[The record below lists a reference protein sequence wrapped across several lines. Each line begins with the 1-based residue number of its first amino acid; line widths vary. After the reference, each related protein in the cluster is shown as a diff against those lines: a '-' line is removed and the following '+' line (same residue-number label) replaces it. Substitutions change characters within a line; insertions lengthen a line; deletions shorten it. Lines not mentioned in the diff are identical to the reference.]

1 MKFSLTELLDLEKP
15 VRTNLINCLTGFKTP
30 HLIGTKSKSGISNLG
45 LYTQVM
51 HVGANPPLLGVL
63 FRPPVV
69 PRHTLENIVETREF
83 TINLV
88 HKSILEPAHWTSA
101 RWEEN
106 EFDAVSLTEE
116 YRSGTYPPFVEQSL
130 IKISMAFKERHVIQT
145 NQTVLI
151 IGQIRELILADGIL
165 ESDGFLNLEKA
176 EVLAVSGLDS
186 YHTTKKISRME
197 YAKTTRFPKPLK

>member
-1 MKFSLTELLDLEKP
+1 MKFTLTDILDLEKP
-15 VRTNLINCLTGFKTP
+15 FRTNLINCLTGFKSP
-30 HLIGTKSKSGISNLG
+30 HLIGTKSKDGIANLG

-69 PRHTLENIVETREF
+69 PRDTLQNIIETREF

-88 HKSILEPAHWTSA
+88 QKSILEPAHWTSA

-106 EFDAVSLTEE
+106 EFEAVSLTEE
-116 YRSGTYPPFVEQSL
+116 YIEGTYAPFVSQS
-130 IKISMAFKERHVIQT
+130 IVKMGMIFKERHVIQT
-145 NQTVLI
+145 NQTVLVV
-151 IGQIRELILADGIL
+151 GQICELIIQDDLI

-176 EVLAVSGLDS
+176 EILTMIGLDS
-186 YHTTKKISRME
+186 YHSTNSLKRME
-197 YAKTTRFPKPLK
+197 YAKTDHFPQPLK